1 MSDLVSQNLNMIF
14 KTPKGEIVHALKDL
28 NFTLKKGELLTVL
41 GPSGC
46 GKTTLLNIAA
56 GFLRPTSGSINLGGN
71 EINGFCF
78 TPQDG
83 NSLLSSLSA
92 TLWFLYPHSYKDKLN
107 FLSNLFFDHI

>member
-1 MSDLVSQNLNMIF
+1 M
-14 KTPKGEIVHALKDL
+14 P
-28 NFTLKKGELLTVL
+28 VL
-41 GPSGC
+41 GHITGRNPERVDKLS
-46 GKTTLLNIAA
+46 KDFSEQTLYVRN
-56 GFLRPTSGSINLGGN
+56 GN